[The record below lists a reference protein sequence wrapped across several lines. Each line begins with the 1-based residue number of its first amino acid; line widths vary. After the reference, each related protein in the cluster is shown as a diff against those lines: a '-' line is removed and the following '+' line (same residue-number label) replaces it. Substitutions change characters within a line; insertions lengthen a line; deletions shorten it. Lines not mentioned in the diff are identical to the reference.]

1 MRGKE
6 QRHPK
11 QLQSL
16 AGLGDQDLGVSK
28 DWGGREKCNMVYSVT
43 ATGPGCP
50 LAVRKVQRDFTSQ
63 LFYPPVPTTSTRCSG
78 LCGRGGG
85 SRGAGRVRVACP
97 ELVLE
102 EVPRSGET
110 ARIQSLGDWVWV

>member
-50 LAVRKVQRDFTSQ
+50 LAVRKVQREISPLSSST
-63 LFYPPVPTTSTRCSG
+63 LLCPPPACAVQASVGEEEAAEGLEGSG
-78 LCGRGGG
+78 
-85 SRGAGRVRVACP
+85 S
-97 ELVLE
+97 LVLN
-102 EVPRSGET
+102 
-110 ARIQSLGDWVWV
+110 